1 MAKGGMLINC
11 DFLDARNVNE
21 ENYKDYEKIMINCDL
36 VLSNKRASDIIAKL
50 PIILN
55 CDSVIELPDDIDST
69 VKTMEGDYTIE
80 GTDMVEP
87 NSILRVEDNLFIKNG
102 TEDVLKNYYY
112 ILVGG
117 DLICPK
123 NLYGVL
129 PKLKVDG
136 DTHTYEGDGDI
147 SIQKSKLK
155 LDKIFSLRAKP
166 NTTYVARRIVYGT
179 EEEGVITK
187 LAESGVKF
195 LTKEIVVRESELE
208 HAVAMVDDTVEIT
221 VVPDGVA
228 CITGDA
234 TLDNKFIEET
244 GGEAF
249 VTGELELT
257 KDSVELFPMIKHVV
271 VNGNCRVPYSL
282 EEDFSKLDIECK
294 KVVLEKGKKIM
305 GHPSVKLD
313 RGLLDASP
321 DGISVTGVARVKLTE
336 DIQPAEILEKLQFK
350 GVAQIK
356 CSKDQEAAV
365 AAVSEGVA
373 KIGSFSASGEEGE
386 DGMGVKDALGAV
398 FGGSGPL
405 DIIKGI
411 LSSKMVN
418 ADDYVL

>member
-11 DFLDARNVNE
+11 DFLDARNVSE

-36 VLSNKRASDIIAKL
+36 VLSNKRASDVMAKL

-69 VKTMEGDYTIE
+69 IKTVEGDYTIE
-80 GTDMVEP
+80 GTDIVEQS
-87 NSILRVEDNLFIKNG
+87 SILRVEDNLFIKNG

-136 DTHTYEGDGDI
+136 STYTYDGEGDI

-257 KDSVELFPMIKHVV
+257 KDSKELFPMIKHVV
-271 VNGNCRVPYSL
+271 VNGNCRVPYSI
-282 EEDFSKLDIECK
+282 EEEFSKLDIKCK

-305 GHPSVKLD
+305 GLPSVKID

-336 DIQPAEILEKLQFK
+336 DIQPAEILEKLQFT

-373 KIGSFSASGEEGE
+373 KIGALFASGEEGE